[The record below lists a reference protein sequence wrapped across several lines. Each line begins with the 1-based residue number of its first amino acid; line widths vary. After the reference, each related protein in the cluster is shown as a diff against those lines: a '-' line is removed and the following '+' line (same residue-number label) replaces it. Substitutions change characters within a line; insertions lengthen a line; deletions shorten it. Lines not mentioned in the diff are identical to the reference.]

1 MALSIDMVEK
11 TFVYGDSFSS
21 VQFISTLCDIKRQQ
35 MWYHEFVENEL
46 VDRTKAGQSPFTMF
60 LQATHDAITE
70 TSGVRMIIALGACH
84 RLPTYTDGWY
94 GEEQLKP
101 VDPTTPLPAPARPT
115 TLSDCEKYLGR
126 ASMTK
131 ENLLQFH
138 PTLMWAMIYKGIV
151 DLGLRCAQQGHQL
164 LVLHM
169 NTTPTTPWINK
180 SHPLIAPLCQH
191 AESMRNYITEADSC
205 CQVCQRSAV
214 RPADYDSYGWQGHH
228 GPEGQAYFG
237 KHIQQ
242 IVAQRQ
248 LWN

>member
-1 MALSIDMVEK
+1 MGLTEK
-11 TFVYGDSFSS
+11 TIIYGDSFSS
-21 VQFISTLCDIKRQQ
+21 LDYIRTLCDIHRGQ
-35 MWYHEFVENEL
+35 MWYAPLVCGEL
-46 VDRTKAGQSPFTMF
+46 TDRTRAGKSPFTMF

-70 TSGVRMIIALGACH
+70 ASPVRMIVALGACH

-101 VDPTTPLPAPARPT
+101 VDPNTPLPDPARPT
-115 TLSDCEKYLGR
+115 TLSDCEKYLDR

-131 ENLLQFH
+131 DNLPQFH

-151 DLGLRCAQQGHQL
+151 DLGLRCAEHGHQL

-180 SHPLIAPLCQH
+180 THHLIAPLCQR
-191 AESMRNYITEADSC
+191 AESMQNYIMEVDSC
-205 CQVCQRSAV
+205 CHICQQSDV
-214 RPADYDSYGWQGHH
+214 RPLDYDSYNWQGHH
-228 GPEGQAYFG
+228 GPEGQAIFG
-237 KHIQQ
+237 KHIKKL
-242 IVAQRQ
+242 IAQRQ